1 MMNIL
6 LIDDEK
12 DVRESVA
19 QVLSRAGYRVET
31 AENAELGLAM
41 LKGNDFDLLISD
53 IIMPGIDGVQ
63 AIKAVRE
70 KNKNMKILAISGGGN
85 FGLKDY
91 KPQAITTTAYLQAAA
106 DAGADSILTKPFTRA
121 ELVELVNNLLQ
132 DE

>member
-31 AENAELGLAM
+31 AENAEMGLAM
-41 LKGNDFDLLISD
+41 LEENDFDLLISD

-63 AIKAVRE
+63 AIKAIRE
-70 KNKNMKILAISGGGN
+70 KNKKMKILAISGGGN

-91 KPQAITTTAYLQAAA
+91 KPQAITTTAYLHAAA
-106 DAGADSILTKPFTRA
+106 NAGADAVLTKPFARA
-121 ELVELVNNLLQ
+121 ELVEIVNDLLQ
-132 DE
+132 SE

>member
-31 AENAELGLAM
+31 ADNAELGLAM
-41 LKGNDFDLLISD
+41 LEENDFDLLISD

-63 AIKAVRE
+63 TIKAVRE

>member
-1 MMNIL
+1 MINIL

-12 DVRESVA
+12 DVRDSVA

-31 AENAELGLAM
+31 TENAEMGLAM
-41 LKGNDFDLLISD
+41 LEENNFDLLISD

-106 DAGADSILTKPFTRA
+106 DTGADSILTKPFTRA

-132 DE
+132 GE